1 MKTFVLRIVLFLFFL
16 PVVSISAHEHNV
28 AEYIDVGVYGHYKY
42 KPDNSIG
49 RELYIRYSGPKKFSK
64 GNLIISS
71 RLGVET
77 IPFKTERV
85 DSISLL
91 LPEGLG
97 VNRNDTVIVCLQA
110 KGVELYKKVA
120 IPAMRYWTVYI
131 YPHSHVD
138 IGYTNTQENVEFI
151 HKRNLDVAIELAE
164 KTSGYPEDAR
174 FKWNPEVSWPVERY
188 LNSSDQEAKNK
199 LINAIKSGQINLDAA
214 YISTNTSANSD
225 EELLELFDFSKKMEV
240 LTGRKVETMVQV
252 DIPGL
257 SWGIVPASN
266 FYGIKYCLSLFNG
279 YDRTDF
285 SDELSFKPF
294 WWLGP
299 DGKSKVLFLQ
309 PGSYNPG
316 ALIKGKYFWPQLAGE
331 TDQSKLLRVVKT
343 SNPRANFIDSYL
355 SEKLPMLEKDKDYIY
370 DIFPMTWCMADNTPI
385 DADLPDAVKSWNE
398 EYAYPHLKIC
408 SGTEMM
414 DAFAEYGDKIPT
426 LSGDYTEYWTDGLG
440 TSAMHTGKSREVK
453 ERLVQSEILW
463 SMLNHGVSAP
473 EKITKEAWRN
483 IILSTEHT
491 WAFMQPDKQPIS
503 NDILHK
509 KFSYFDKATK
519 LTETSL
525 DMAVANVID
534 NKSNIISVYN
544 TNSWQQTS
552 MVVLSS
558 EVVGNYNAIYD
569 INGNELISQR
579 LTTGDLVFI
588 AERVP
593 ALSNKIYHLG
603 NKKIPQ
609 ISSKKSDVSK
619 ILNTE
624 NGLYVLDNGIVK
636 VKVDPLTGDVVSML
650 FQGEEYVSK
659 SSMSAINS
667 YRYLKGENSAS
678 YAYKPYNVIV
688 KRKESGPLVNSLVII
703 SDAEGTKELTREV
716 ILLKG
721 SENVMFR
728 NVVDKIETTNK
739 EGIHF
744 GFGFEIPNGKTMIN
758 IPWGVMKME
767 DEQLSAGNRN
777 WIATQRWVD
786 IANKNKGVTWCPL
799 NAAVFESGDLS
810 ANILGGALH
819 SPKWIRHL
827 NESSTIY
834 SWALNNHWHT
844 NFRLSQGGKI
854 EFKYVIRPYI
864 GSFDKVKSNRFG
876 LEQFRPLIGVKI
888 KENKQSLE
896 NQLAIEGAEKVFLS
910 VYRIIDNGKS
920 AILRF
925 MSMSDDDELI
935 SLNWTVS
942 PSNSYIVTGGIDGS
956 CIPVKLES
964 VKIPARGTVTLKVSW

>member
-16 PVVSISAHEHNV
+16 PIVSISAHEHNV

-77 IPFKTERV
+77 IPFKTESV

-174 FKWNPEVSWPVERY
+174 FKWNPEVLWPVERY
-188 LNSSDQEAKNK
+188 LASSSDEKKNR
-199 LINAIKSGQINLDAA
+199 LLAAIKSGQINLDAA

-279 YDRTDF
+279 YDRTGF

-440 TSAMHTGKSREVK
+440 SSAKYSGKSREVK

-463 SMLNHGVSAP
+463 SMLNPGVSAP

-483 IILSTEHT
+483 ILLSTEHT
-491 WAFMQPDKQPIS
+491 WAFMDPNKESMQNK
-503 NDILHK
+503 ILNVK
-509 KFSYFDKATK
+509 YGYFDKAEH
-519 LTETSL
+519 LTNTVMECALS
-525 DMAVANVID
+525 NV
-534 NKSNIISVYN
+534 KSEKSGKIAVYN
-544 TNSWQQTS
+544 TNSWKQTS
-552 MVVLSS
+552 LVTLDSIISKNYITVLD
-558 EVVGNYNAIYD
+558 E
-569 INGNELISQR
+569 NGNEVLSQR
-579 LTTGDLVFI
+579 LSTGELAFI
-588 AERVP
+588 AENVP
-593 ALSNKIYHLG
+593 SLGKRIYCLS
-603 NKKIPQ
+603 KKK
-609 ISSKKSDVSK
+609 SSKLFEKDGLSDK
-619 ILNTE
+619 
-624 NGLYVLDNGIVK
+624 YVIDNGIVS
-636 VKVDPLTGDVVSML
+636 VKIDQFSGDVISIVYADK
-650 FQGEEYVSK
+650 EYVDNTSVT
-659 SSMSAINS
+659 AVNS
-667 YRYLKGENSAS
+667 YRYLERDLTAGFARR
-678 YAYKPYNVIV
+678 PYNVKIV
-688 KRKESGPLVNSLVII
+688 KKENGPIVYSFLITSLAQGVK
-703 SDAEGTKELTREV
+703 SLTREV
-716 ILLKG
+716 RIVAG
-721 SENVMFR
+721 SPEVTFINT
-728 NVVDKIETTNK
+728 VDKLAIVEK
-739 EGIHF
+739 EAIHF
-744 GFGFEIPNGKTMIN
+744 GFSFNVPNGKTIVN
-758 IPWGVMKME
+758 IPWGSME
-767 DEQLSAGNRN
+767 LEKDQLKAGNRN
-777 WIATQRWVD
+777 WITTQRWVD
-786 IANKNKGVTWCPL
+786 ISNDDKGVIWCPL
-799 NAAVFESGDLS
+799 NSAVFESGDMT
-810 ANILGGALH
+810 ANIMDLAEY
-819 SPKWIRHL
+819 SPQWIKYL
-827 NESSTIY
+827 PESSTIY
-834 SWALNNHWHT
+834 SWAMNNHWIT
-844 NFRLSQGGKI
+844 NFPLSQEGI
-854 EFKYVIRPYI
+854 VTFKYVVKPHQ
-864 GSFDKVKSNRFG
+864 GGFDEMMANRFG
-876 LEQFRPLIGVKI
+876 LEKFRPLVVAQVNPESIMPGTSVPGEI
-888 KENKQSLE
+888 ELLGSNK
-896 NQLAIEGAEKVFLS
+896 VYLS
-910 VYRIIDNGKS
+910 NYRTVENGKS
-920 AILRF
+920 SVLRF
-925 MSMSDDDELI
+925 I
-935 SLNWTVS
+935 SLSDKNEIIKLNTKGRKVS
-942 PSNSYIVTGGIDGS
+942 AAYIVTEGLDEGKLINVALSGIIVPANGATT
-956 CIPVKLES
+956 I
-964 VKIPARGTVTLKVSW
+964 KIVW